1 VPSRHRSIGL
11 CGIIGIMSVKVLL
24 WDFGD
29 TLADERWMLR
39 APADVPSWPD
49 AWVEVM
55 STHADR
61 WNVGDVGMDEVFAQL
76 ATRTGMVF
84 SDVEAHAHLCCEQI
98 NFHESAWGLA
108 GERRVLQAIV
118 TVNPDLFAEFVVP
131 AYDLS
136 STFDTIVMS
145 FAEMTVDKSALCRIA
160 LDRLGFRGNPSEAV
174 LIDNR
179 ADLVQGWINAGGSG
193 YWFQSDELFKRDLGQ
208 LFD

>member
-1 VPSRHRSIGL
+1 MTVQ
-11 CGIIGIMSVKVLL
+11 VLL

-29 TLADERWMLR
+29 TLADERWMFR
-39 APADVPSWPD
+39 APRAMPSWPD
-49 AWVEVM
+49 AWVKVM

-76 ATRTGMVF
+76 ATRTGMAF
-84 SDVEAHAHLCCEQI
+84 SDVEAHARYCCQ
-98 NFHESAWGLA
+98 NLSFHESAWKLA
-108 GERRVLQAIV
+108 RERGVPQAIV

-145 FAEMTVDKSALCRIA
+145 YAEMTADKSALCGIA
-160 LDRLGFRGNPSEAV
+160 LDRLGFRGDLSEAM

-179 ADLVQGWINAGGSG
+179 ADLVQGWTDAGGSG
-193 YWFQSDELFKRDLGQ
+193 YWFQSDELFKRDLGH